1 MGNRLPSRIKISKSA
16 GGMIIRRVNHA
27 LLPQWTWRTLERN
40 WICSYYPICKSPFS
54 QKFYWFFL
62 FFAFFSETKVDKKR
76 KPSTTA
82 EPKTTTKKVKPKASD
97 TDITSKLIKKIRH
110 QAITV
115 YHILARHVYLII
127 LGAVVVFFFI
137 IVVLC
142 LRRYGYV
149 TAQPLVS
156 SCRTKVYSMHVVN
169 MQPLEI
175 RRKVEQSPHPIWI
188 SSRSKVGSAD
198 N

>member
-1 MGNRLPSRIKISKSA
+1 MVCLRFTRSHGGGWLSFSAYPEMGNRLPSRIKISKSA
-16 GGMIIRRVNHA
+16 GGMVIRRVKPAMHY
-27 LLPQWTWRTLERN
+27 LERN
-40 WICSYYPICKSPFS
+40 WISSYCPICKSPFS

-97 TDITSKLIKKIRH
+97 TDITSKLIKKVRH

-156 SCRTKVYSMHVVN
+156 SCRTKV
-169 MQPLEI
+169 
-175 RRKVEQSPHPIWI
+175 
-188 SSRSKVGSAD
+188 
-198 N
+198 